1 MFTIKEVI
9 RLLTRIFVKQN
20 KRFPKGLEGVD
31 IRIKAK
37 EIFDVGKKEGYT
49 GGISE
54 TQIKHFLAFEKQAKP
69 TETIVKEGKVI
80 PFKYKKTFKQE
91 IDEMGKKGEVID
103 KHPLQDIKD
112 RIEPESIFDDWAK
125 KDPSGARRVIRSFDI
140 TDEHLNFVN
149 TGKINYKQMEK
160 LLDQKLK
167 GTETWEELKAIQK
180 RKFPD
185 PPEDLASGGVAGGG
199 RASSGLNYLL
209 GEDDQNVRV
218 PYETGLKVYPK
229 IEASRKEQGLGD
241 ASVTLQDL
249 MYGGTGIFGGE
260 SGPYAGAE

>member
-1 MFTIKEVI
+1 MFTIAEVI
-9 RLLTRIFVKQN
+9 KLLTRIFVKQN

-37 EIFDVGKKEGYT
+37 EIFDVGKSQGYK

-69 TETIVKEGKVI
+69 IETTVKEGKVI

-91 IDEMGKKGEVID
+91 IDEMSKKGEVVE

-112 RIEPESIFDDWAK
+112 RIEPGSIFDDWAK

-149 TGKINYKQMEK
+149 TG
-160 LLDQKLK
+160 
-167 GTETWEELKAIQK
+167 
-180 RKFPD
+180 
-185 PPEDLASGGVAGGG
+185 
-199 RASSGLNYLL
+199 
-209 GEDDQNVRV
+209 
-218 PYETGLKVYPK
+218 
-229 IEASRKEQGLGD
+229 
-241 ASVTLQDL
+241 
-249 MYGGTGIFGGE
+249 
-260 SGPYAGAE
+260 